1 MKLTI
6 KLLSDSCTCSGE
18 TYNSKVDM
26 DVVYDENGLPYIPA
40 KRIKGCIR
48 EAALEMMEFGLIE
61 REKYE
66 KIFGKEGNHRSAFSL
81 SNAYIENYDQ
91 IVATLKA
98 YKDNELVCQQK
109 VLNEYTSIRTQT
121 AVDLETG
128 VADENSLRTIRV
140 VNKGLV
146 FEADCEMN
154 ESAETVELLKQAV
167 SLVKHIGVSRT
178 RGLGLVEMRLTD
190 CTKEAVKH
198 VQISPSELS
207 EKNRIGYKIH
217 LKSALICK
225 SAKGNQA
232 DTEDYIA
239 GSKVLGMIAG
249 QLGKE
254 KYKELMSSGEL
265 VVSNAYISNG
275 EERGLPGRISLQKKK
290 DTVYENGIL
299 QTRDMMYVVE
309 EPEPQKK
316 NKKSEQMTP
325 ANIDY
330 ITKDGMVADVVTE
343 ISYHHQRPK
352 DKSIGRA
359 TANNDSSFYQL
370 ASISV
375 GQSFRGYIYADQKQT
390 EILISAMEQIGNIR
404 MGYGKNSEFG
414 AIEFVL
420 DELSA
425 VTSEKQIMHDAMVTL
440 VSDLILYNENGV
452 LTTEIGVMK
461 EYLESLL
468 DVKDLEIINPFLQ
481 FTTIGGFNVTWNRRK
496 PIFNALGKGSTF
508 LLHSE
513 TGFDAGLLS
522 GEFLG
527 ERVTEGYG
535 EILVEEPL
543 KKAEVEIKKNSWEKV
558 IEEDAKA
565 DRAGIMQL
573 LLQSEFERRVQSEV
587 RRKLNEKK
595 SKYETR
601 RKALNPA
608 ISKIRLIFKTEL
620 TYEAMLDQ
628 IKGIESEEK
637 NGLCTELT
645 ALIVPEQIKV
655 EITEKMEQDYHIK
668 FNNSLNYEEL
678 YRHVYR
684 AYITELKQF
693 VRTLEKEDDTK

>member
-1 MKLTI
+1 
-6 KLLSDSCTCSGE
+6 
-18 TYNSKVDM
+18 
-26 DVVYDENGLPYIPA
+26 
-40 KRIKGCIR
+40 
-48 EAALEMMEFGLIE
+48 
-61 REKYE
+61 
-66 KIFGKEGNHRSAFSL
+66 
-81 SNAYIENYDQ
+81 
-91 IVATLKA
+91 
-98 YKDNELVCQQK
+98 
-109 VLNEYTSIRTQT
+109 
-121 AVDLETG
+121 
-128 VADENSLRTIRV
+128 
-140 VNKGLV
+140 
-146 FEADCEMN
+146 
-154 ESAETVELLKQAV
+154 
-167 SLVKHIGVSRT
+167 
-178 RGLGLVEMRLTD
+178 
-190 CTKEAVKH
+190 
-198 VQISPSELS
+198 
-207 EKNRIGYKIH
+207 
-217 LKSALICK
+217 
-225 SAKGNQA
+225 
-232 DTEDYIA
+232 
-239 GSKVLGMIAG
+239 
-249 QLGKE
+249 
-254 KYKELMSSGEL
+254 
-265 VVSNAYISNG
+265 
-275 EERGLPGRISLQKKK
+275 
-290 DTVYENGIL
+290 
-299 QTRDMMYVVE
+299 
-309 EPEPQKK
+309 
-316 NKKSEQMTP
+316 
-325 ANIDY
+325 
-330 ITKDGMVADVVTE
+330 
-343 ISYHHQRPK
+343 
-352 DKSIGRA
+352 
-359 TANNDSSFYQL
+359 
-370 ASISV
+370 
-375 GQSFRGYIYADQKQT
+375 
-390 EILISAMEQIGNIR
+390 
-404 MGYGKNSEFG
+404 
-414 AIEFVL
+414 
-420 DELSA
+420 
-425 VTSEKQIMHDAMVTL
+425 MVTL

-468 DVKDLEIINPFLQ
+468 DVKNLEIINPFLQ

-496 PIFNALGKGSTF
+496 SIFNALGKGSTF